1 VVQQEIRALQ
11 GDQNLLRAGSEGDS
25 ASVSAEREAAIR
37 SRQQRIDD
45 LQNGAM
51 PRALQSPRSA
61 AGMRVNLTQEQ
72 IRDIFDFYANFGRT
86 QAQTF
91 QDTIDSFMFMK
102 MVKECPGLLDESVNR
117 TEVDLIFTKAKP
129 KFERRLD
136 FSHFLDALAAI
147 AERKFPDYMP
157 ADALRMLIV
166 EHLAP
171 LYDHYLREL
180 QKTGETEKPLSG
192 VFKKLHDVRSY
203 TGVYAERFRSADGR
217 INGEADNRP
226 GRVFTGSNNLRS
238 DETIHDISVLMR
250 PNLRSGGT
258 MMAPAN
264 HTLMRKT
271 PGSPR
276 SKSPTTL
283 AHHLASATP
292 GSAARARSASRPR
305 SAAGSVYGG
314 SGSSFLG
321 GGGGGG
327 GGDAGSRAF
336 ASPIRAAGGPA
347 PQPTPIGGGA
357 GAGSSSPVNQ
367 HALEAALERARR
379 GDSSD
384 LISLAQQLTGGS
396 SGGSFVGGRGGSS
409 SSAASQ
415 VGGSGASPFSRRDGG
430 GGSVA
435 GGMGGGGGGSGGG
448 AGGEPLPGLGRM
460 LSQEEIRD
468 IFDFYAN
475 FGRSQVQTF
484 QDTVDSFMFMK
495 MVKECPGLLD
505 ESVNKTE
512 VDLIFTKAK
521 PKFERRLQFSHF
533 LDALAAIAERKFPAY
548 SPADGLRLLITNH
561 LSPLLEQVRAECTKT
576 GETEFPLSGVF
587 KKLYDPRSYT
597 GVYAE
602 RFRSADGR
610 INGEADNRPG
620 RVFSGSTNTGTNET
634 IHDISILMR
643 PNLRGGSMMTQ
654 HMHANSQG

>member
-11 GDQNLLRAGSEGDS
+11 GDQNLLRAGLEGDS

-91 QDTIDSFMFMK
+91 QDTI
-102 MVKECPGLLDESVNR
+102 
-117 TEVDLIFTKAKP
+117 
-129 KFERRLD
+129 
-136 FSHFLDALAAI
+136 
-147 AERKFPDYMP
+147 
-157 ADALRMLIV
+157 
-166 EHLAP
+166 
-171 LYDHYLREL
+171 
-180 QKTGETEKPLSG
+180 
-192 VFKKLHDVRSY
+192 
-203 TGVYAERFRSADGR
+203 
-217 INGEADNRP
+217 
-226 GRVFTGSNNLRS
+226 
-238 DETIHDISVLMR
+238 
-250 PNLRSGGT
+250 
-258 MMAPAN
+258 
-264 HTLMRKT
+264 
-271 PGSPR
+271 
-276 SKSPTTL
+276 
-283 AHHLASATP
+283 
-292 GSAARARSASRPR
+292 
-305 SAAGSVYGG
+305 
-314 SGSSFLG
+314 
-321 GGGGGG
+321 
-327 GGDAGSRAF
+327 
-336 ASPIRAAGGPA
+336 
-347 PQPTPIGGGA
+347 
-357 GAGSSSPVNQ
+357 
-367 HALEAALERARR
+367 
-379 GDSSD
+379 
-384 LISLAQQLTGGS
+384 
-396 SGGSFVGGRGGSS
+396 
-409 SSAASQ
+409 
-415 VGGSGASPFSRRDGG
+415 
-430 GGSVA
+430 
-435 GGMGGGGGGSGGG
+435 
-448 AGGEPLPGLGRM
+448 
-460 LSQEEIRD
+460 
-468 IFDFYAN
+468 
-475 FGRSQVQTF
+475 
-484 QDTVDSFMFMK
+484 DSFMFMK